1 MPKKK
6 RMKRQSKNYPSA
18 TNLHIARLQC
28 KSVRL
33 ACVRHAAS
41 VHPEPGSNSHV
52 KMVFVSCQF
61 YLALFTVN
69 SGSLSIFRST
79 CLFLNFSE
87 NLGIFRVAL
96 LFICQGAV
104 LLIGSISR
112 RTFVPV
118 VQTAYLVYHK
128 QFCLSRTF
136 FILFSSFFRNPVA
149 YHSQQQFSSLSELAV
164 RVKQFFHLFFRR

>member
-1 MPKKK
+1 MWPITLSG
-6 RMKRQSKNYPSA
+6 RLLIVALVGRYPANQLLRRGSISYHRSFSHCAMRHCALMRFYQPFPAAIPLYEAGYPRVTHPSA

-96 LFICQGAV
+96 LFICQR
-104 LLIGSISR
+104 S
-112 RTFVPV
+112 
-118 VQTAYLVYHK
+118 
-128 QFCLSRTF
+128 
-136 FILFSSFFRNPVA
+136 
-149 YHSQQQFSSLSELAV
+149 
-164 RVKQFFHLFFRR
+164 